1 MPYPYCKDNREFIR
15 ALERTGDL
23 VTVEQEV
30 HWDLELGAIVR
41 RVCELQAPSP
51 YFKRIKDY
59 PGFEAL
65 GAPLA
70 TYRKLAVALG
80 LEPDTPI
87 PEIAR
92 AYVERTERGTP
103 VEPVEVDRRNA
114 PCKQNVW
121 RGDDADLFNLP
132 APMVHD
138 GDGGRYLATW
148 HMVVARDPDTGEVNW
163 GMYRQ
168 MVFDEKTMVGPV
180 LPFSD
185 MGKMF
190 FNKYVPRNR
199 PMPFAT
205 VIGMDPLSGIAA
217 CAPSPIPEDRFAGML
232 MGEPVELVRCETSDL
247 LVPAHAEIVIEGEVL
262 PHVWLEEAPFGEYTG
277 YRTSPREPRT
287 VYRVRAITFRDN
299 PILTVSNM
307 GVPTDEGQLL
317 RSFSLGLEM
326 EKLLRSQGIPI
337 TGVYMWP
344 ESTHHLVVIGTRHA
358 YTGIARQIANLVFG
372 SKLGPWFHMVVV
384 VDEKTDIYNKNEVIH
399 ALCTRCHPVNGIH
412 VYENDVG
419 TPLNPFASPEERRL
433 GRGAKVL
440 FDCLFPREW
449 KPSDTPILVS
459 FNNVYPGDVRKRVL
473 DNWTNYGFPG

>member
-1 MPYPYCKDNREFIR
+1 MIRYYKDNREFIQ
-15 ALERTGDL
+15 ALAATGDL

-30 HWDLELGAIVR
+30 DWDLEMGAIVR
-41 RVCELQAPSP
+41 RVCERNGPSP

-65 GAPLA
+65 GAPLS

-80 LEPDTPI
+80 LAPDTPI
-87 PEIAR
+87 PEIGR
-92 AYVERTERGTP
+92 TYVERTQGTP
-103 VEPVEVDRRNA
+103 LDPVVVDRSAA
-114 PCKQNVW
+114 PCKANVI
-121 RGDDADLFNLP
+121 RGDDVDLFDLP

-148 HMVVARDPDTGEVNW
+148 HMVVSREPDTGAINW

-190 FNKYVPRNR
+190 YNKYVPRNQ

-217 CAPSPIPEDRFAGML
+217 CAPSPIPEDRFTSML
-232 MGEPVELVRCETSDL
+232 MGEPVELVPCETSDL

-262 PHVWLEEAPFGEYTG
+262 PGVTMLEAPFGEYTG
-277 YRTSPREPRT
+277 YRTSPREERT
-287 VYRVRAITFRDN
+287 VYRVRAITYRDR
-299 PILTVSNM
+299 PIMAVSNM
-307 GVPTDEGQLL
+307 GIPTDEGQLL
-317 RSFSLGLEM
+317 RSFSLALEM

-337 TGVYMWP
+337 TGVYMLP
-344 ESTHHLVVIGTRHA
+344 ESTHHLVVVGTKPA
-358 YTGIARQIANLVFG
+358 YSGIASQIAQLVFG
-372 SKLGPWFHMVVV
+372 SKLGPWFHQVMVVDHSV
-384 VDEKTDIYNKNEVIH
+384 DIYNVKEVIH
-399 ALCTRCHPVNGIH
+399 AFSTRCDPARDIH
-412 VYENDVG
+412 VYRESVG
-419 TPLNPFASPEERRL
+419 TPLNPYADPEDRRL

-440 FDCLFPREW
+440 FDCLFPLSW
-449 KPSDTPILVS
+449 SAADTPLLVS
-459 FNNVYPGDVRKRVL
+459 FNTAYPKEIREKVL
-473 DNWTNYGFPG
+473 ANWTSYGFRD